1 MNTTMYECNLGC
13 MYRVDNVL
21 VHLDGLGLTSLTLS
35 LARVTLVSREATLET
50 MEEVREEV
58 TKGGT

>member
-1 MNTTMYECNLGC
+1 MNTTMYEYNLGC
-13 MYRVDNVL
+13 MYGVDNVF

>member
-1 MNTTMYECNLGC
+1 MG
-13 MYRVDNVL
+13 VDNVL

>member
-13 MYRVDNVL
+13 MYGVDNVL